1 MASHQLLSV
10 PHFSLLP
17 KVSPFHPPFLS
28 TPRKLSLFHSTT
40 CSPLQSST
48 NSRITN
54 LQAVTNTCSET
65 ESNAPTETTALTL
78 RNICQGFVPEHILHR
93 QALMEEIGFVFPT
106 DIQREALPTLFTGRD
121 CILHAQTGSGKT
133 LTYLL
138 LILSLINP
146 QRSSVQ
152 AVVVVP
158 TRELGMQV
166 TKVARML
173 AAKSTDA
180 EVKGCTVMALLDGGM
195 LRRHKSWLKAEPPAI
210 VVATVASL
218 CHMLEKHI
226 LRLDSVKVLVVD
238 EVDFLFYSSKQAGPV
253 RKLLTSFSSCDK
265 RQTVF
270 ASASIPQHKHFV
282 HDCMQ
287 QKWTKR
293 DVVHIHVSAIT
304 PMPLCLLHK
313 FIVCG
318 KKNKH
323 QILLALLESDAPES
337 AIIFV
342 GEQSEKSKK
351 AGNDPSTTLLIE
363 LLKTSYNGSLEI
375 LLLEEDMNF
384 NSRAAS
390 LTEIR
395 QGGGFLLVSTDIAAR
410 GIDLPETTHIF
421 NFDLPQTATDYL
433 HRAGRAGRKPFSD
446 RKCIVTNL
454 ITSEERFVLQRF
466 ENELM
471 FSCEELM
478 L

>member
-10 PHFSLLP
+10 PHFSLLS
-17 KVSPFHPPFLS
+17 KVSSFHPPLLS
-28 TPRKLSLFHSTT
+28 TPGKLSLFHPTT
-40 CSPLQSST
+40 CSPLQSSST
-48 NSRITN
+48 SRITN
-54 LQAVTNTCSET
+54 LQAVTNTRSEI

-93 QALMEEIGFVFPT
+93 MEEIGFVFPT

-313 FIVCG
+313 FVVCG

-323 QILLALLESDAPES
+323 QVLLALLESDAPES

-363 LLKTSYNGSLEI
+363 FLKTSYNGSLEI

-471 FSCEELM
+471 FSCQELM
-478 L
+478 F

>member
-1 MASHQLLSV
+1 MASQLLFL
-10 PHFSLLP
+10 PHVALLP
-17 KVSPFHPPFLS
+17 KFSPFYPSLFA
-28 TPRKLSLFHSTT
+28 RQKLTLFHSTT
-40 CSPLQSST
+40 RAIKSSS
-48 NSRITN
+48 NSRITIN
-54 LQAVTNTCSET
+54 LQAVADACSEI
-65 ESNAPTETTALTL
+65 ESNGVTETTDLTL
-78 RNICQGFVPEHILHR
+78 RNICEGFVPEHIIHR
-93 QALMEEIGFVFPT
+93 MEEIGFVFPT
-106 DIQREALPTLFTGRD
+106 NIQREALPTLFTGRD

-138 LILSLINP
+138 LIFSLINP

-152 AVVVVP
+152 AVIVVP

-173 AAKSTDA
+173 AAKSTDI

-226 LRLDSVKVLVVD
+226 LRLDSVRVLVVD
-238 EVDFLFYSSKQAGPV
+238 E
-253 RKLLTSFSSCDK
+253 
-265 RQTVF
+265 TVF

-282 HDCMQ
+282 HDCIQ

-293 DVVHIHVSAIT
+293 DVVHIHVSAIM
-304 PMPLCLLHK
+304 PMPLCLLHR
-313 FIVCG
+313 FVVCG

-323 QILLALLESDAPES
+323 QILLALLKSDAPES
-337 AIIFV
+337 AIIFA

-363 LLKTSYNGSLEI
+363 FLKASYDGLLEI

-454 ITSEERFVLQRF
+454 ITSEERFVLQKF

-471 FSCEELM
+471 FSCEELI